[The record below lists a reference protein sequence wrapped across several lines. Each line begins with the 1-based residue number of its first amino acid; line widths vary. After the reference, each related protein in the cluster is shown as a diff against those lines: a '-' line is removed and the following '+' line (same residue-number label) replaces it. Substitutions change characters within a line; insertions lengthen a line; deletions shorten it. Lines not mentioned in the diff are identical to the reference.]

1 MLSRYAN
8 QNDLKYQ
15 DALGN
20 ALLQY
25 ARIVPG
31 GMLAFFPSYGL
42 MDKMH
47 SRWEVIEWC

>member
-1 MLSRYAN
+1 MRRRYSN
-8 QNDLKYQ
+8 QHDLKYQ

-25 ARIVPG
+25 ARVVPG

-47 SRWEVIEWC
+47 ERWEVGYL

>member
-1 MLSRYAN
+1 MLRRYTN
-8 QNDLKYQ
+8 QQDLRYQ

-25 ARIVPG
+25 ARVVPG

-42 MDKMH
+42 MDKMYE
-47 SRWEVIEWC
+47 RWEVG

>member
-1 MLSRYAN
+1 MLRRYTN
-8 QNDLKYQ
+8 QHDLKYQ

-25 ARIVPG
+25 ARVVPG

-47 SRWEVIEWC
+47 ERWEV